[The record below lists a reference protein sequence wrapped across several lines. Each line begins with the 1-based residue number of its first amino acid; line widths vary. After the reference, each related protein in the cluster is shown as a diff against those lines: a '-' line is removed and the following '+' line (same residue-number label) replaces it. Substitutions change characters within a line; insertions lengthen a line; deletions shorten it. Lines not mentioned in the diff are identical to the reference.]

1 MTIMT
6 SPIEALGRVV
16 PAGLAVLLLVV
27 AGAQARTPTESFA
40 DLVEQLTPAVVNIS
54 TTQEAPANPHG
65 GGEGADEFFDYFGLP
80 NPHDEGAPNGQPVT
94 SLGSGFIVD
103 ASGLVVTNNHVIKGA
118 SAIMVILEDETQL
131 VAELLGRDTR
141 TDLALLKVE
150 ADGPLPFVQFGDSD
164 GARVG
169 DWVIAIGNPFG
180 LGNTVTAGIVSARGR
195 DINAGPY
202 DDFIQTDA
210 PINRGNS
217 GGPMFNMDGKVIGI
231 NTLIFSPS
239 GGSVGIGFATPAS
252 LASPIIEQLASH
264 GHARR
269 GWLGV
274 RIQTVSAEIAE
285 NLGLAEAA
293 GALVASVTEGGPA
306 ATAEILPGDVILRF
320 DGIDVP
326 TRRDLPRIVADTP
339 AGKEVAVEVW
349 RDGEQ
354 VTIAVTIGELADEPT
369 ALAAAEP
376 PPETTDVTPAETP
389 GQVTVAGLVV
399 AALTPELRTRFSLAD
414 DAAGLIVLEVDE
426 GAAHS
431 GFEVGDLIVAVGS
444 REVDNPEALAQA
456 VETLRENGIDAAF
469 LLRDRAGSR
478 RFVPLEFGT
487 G

>member
-1 MTIMT
+1 MTRMT
-6 SPIEALGRVV
+6 SAFAVLCRAV
-16 PAGLAVLLLVV
+16 PAGLAVLVLF
-27 AGAQARTPTESFA
+27 ATASGATARTPTESFA

-54 TTQEAPANPHG
+54 TTQRAPANPH
-65 GGEGADEFFDYFGLP
+65 GEGADEFFDYFGVP
-80 NPHDEGAPNGQPVT
+80 NPHEDGAPNGQPST

-103 ASGLVVTNNHVIKGA
+103 PSGLVVTNNHVIEGA
-118 SAIMVILEDETQL
+118 SAITVILEDETQL
-131 VAELLGRDTR
+131 VARILGRDAR

-150 ADGPLPFVQFGDSD
+150 ADGPLPFVEFGDSD
-164 GARVG
+164 AARVG

-217 GGPMFNMDGKVIGI
+217 GGPMFNMEGKVIGV

-274 RIQTVSAEIAE
+274 RIQTVSEEIAE
-285 NLGLAEAA
+285 NLGLAAA
-293 GALVASVTEGGPA
+293 SGALVASVTEGGPA
-306 ATAEILPGDVILRF
+306 EAANIMPGDVILRF
-320 DGIDVP
+320 DGVDVP
-326 TRRDLPRIVADTP
+326 TRRDLPRIVADT
-339 AGKEVAVEVW
+339 AVGKQVDVEVW
-349 RDGEQ
+349 RDGERL
-354 VTIAVTIGELADEPT
+354 TIAVTIGELADEPAT
-369 ALAAAEP
+369 AAAP
-376 PPETTDVTPAETP
+376 TPETPQSAPAETP
-389 GQVTVAGLVV
+389 GQVAVAGLVV
-399 AALTPELRTRFSLAD
+399 AALTPELRARFNLDD
-414 DAAGLIVLEVDE
+414 DAAGLVVLEVDE
-426 GAAHS
+426 GAARS
-431 GFEVGDLIVAVGS
+431 GFEAGDLIVAVGS
-444 REVDNPEALAQA
+444 REVENPEALARA
-456 VETLRENGIDAAF
+456 VETLRASGADAAF
-469 LLRDRAGSR
+469 LLRERAGSR

>member
-1 MTIMT
+1 MT
-6 SPIEALGRVV
+6 SNFAVVCRAV
-16 PAGLAVLLLVV
+16 PAVIAVLVLL
-27 AGAQARTPTESFA
+27 AGVPDTQARTPTESFA
-40 DLVEQLTPAVVNIS
+40 DLVELLTPAVVNIS
-54 TTQEAPANPHG
+54 TTQQAPENPH
-65 GGEGADEFFDYFGLP
+65 GEGADEFFDYFGLP
-80 NPHDEGAPNGQPVT
+80 DPHDEGAPNGQPVT

-103 ASGLVVTNNHVIKGA
+103 AGGLVVTNNHVIEGA
-118 SAIMVILEDETQL
+118 GAITVILDDDTQL
-131 VAELLGRDTR
+131 VAEILGRDAR
-141 TDLALLKVE
+141 TDLALLKVK
-150 ADGPLPFVQFGDSD
+150 ADGPLSFVEFGDSD
-164 GARVG
+164 AARVG

-217 GGPMFNMDGKVIGI
+217 GGPMFNMEGKVIGI

-239 GGSVGIGFATPAS
+239 GGSVGIGFAIPAS

-274 RIQTVSAEIAE
+274 RIQTVSADIAK

-293 GALVASVTEGGPA
+293 GALIASVTEGGPA
-306 ATAEILPGDVILRF
+306 EAAAILPGDVILTF
-320 DGIDVP
+320 DGIEVP

-339 AGKEVAVEVW
+339 VGKEVDVEVW
-349 RDGEQ
+349 RERER
-354 VTIAVTIGELADEPT
+354 VTIAVTIGELADKSE
-369 ALAAAEP
+369 ALAAIEP
-376 PPETTDVTPAETP
+376 PPEDADSTPVETP
-389 GQVTVAGLVV
+389 GQVAVAGLVV
-399 AALTPELRTRFSLAD
+399 AALTSELRTRFGLAED
-414 DAAGLIVLEVDE
+414 VSGLIVLEADE
-426 GAAHS
+426 GAVHS

-444 REVDNPEALAQA
+444 REVDDPEVLAQA
-456 VETLRENGIDAAF
+456 VETLRERGADAAF

>member
-1 MTIMT
+1 MT
-6 SPIEALGRVV
+6 SAFAVFCRAA
-16 PAGLAVLLLVV
+16 PAGLAVLVLL
-27 AGAQARTPTESFA
+27 AGAPDASARTPTESFA
-40 DLVEQLTPAVVNIS
+40 DLVELLTPAVVNIS
-54 TTQEAPANPHG
+54 TTQQAPANPHG
-65 GGEGADEFFDYFGLP
+65 EDADEFFDYFGLP

-103 ASGLVVTNNHVIKGA
+103 ASGLVVTNNHVIEGA
-118 SAIMVILEDETQL
+118 SAITVILDDETQL
-131 VAELLGRDTR
+131 VAEILGRDAR
-141 TDLALLKVE
+141 TDLALLKIDAV
-150 ADGPLPFVQFGDSD
+150 GPLPFVEFGDSD
-164 GARVG
+164 AARVG

-217 GGPMFNMDGKVIGI
+217 GGPMFNMEGKVIGI

-306 ATAEILPGDVILRF
+306 ETAEILPGDVILTF
-320 DGIDVP
+320 DGIEVP

-339 AGKEVAVEVW
+339 VGKEVDVEVW
-349 RDGEQ
+349 RERER
-354 VTIAVTIGELADEPT
+354 VTIAVTIGELAEKPE
-369 ALAAAEP
+369 ALAAIEP
-376 PPETTDVTPAETP
+376 PPESTDGTAAETP
-389 GQVTVAGLVV
+389 GQVAVAGLVV
-399 AALTPELRTRFSLAD
+399 AALTPELRTRFGLAE

-444 REVDNPEALAQA
+444 REVDDPEALAQA
-456 VETLRENGIDAAF
+456 VETLRESGADAAF